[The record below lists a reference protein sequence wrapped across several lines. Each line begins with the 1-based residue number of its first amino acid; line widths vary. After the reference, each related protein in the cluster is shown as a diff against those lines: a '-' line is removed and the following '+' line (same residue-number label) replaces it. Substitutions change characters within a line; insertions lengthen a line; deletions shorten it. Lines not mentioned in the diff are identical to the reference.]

1 MQIILK
7 SNFWDVKMRDQD
19 LANVI
24 VFAFFV
30 TSFVVTIFYFYIKQ
44 ERMLCFRN
52 KEEDDDGRI
61 EYSLL

>member
-1 MQIILK
+1 
-7 SNFWDVKMRDQD
+7 MRNQD

-30 TSFVVTIFYFYIKQ
+30 TGFVITIFYFYIKQ
-44 ERMLCFRN
+44 EKMLCF
-52 KEEDDDGRI
+52 KEEEDDGII